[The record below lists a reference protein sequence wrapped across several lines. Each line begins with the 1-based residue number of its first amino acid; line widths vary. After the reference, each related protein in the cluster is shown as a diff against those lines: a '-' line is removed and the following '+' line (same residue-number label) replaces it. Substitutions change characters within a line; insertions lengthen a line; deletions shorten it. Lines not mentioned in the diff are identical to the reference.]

1 MEYILHVLL
10 HSLEHSLLDSLKLL
24 PFLFVTY
31 FLMECLEHMAGE
43 RATAL
48 ISRSGRVGT
57 LLGGILGAV
66 PQCGFSAAAASLYSG
81 RVITLGTLFAVFLS
95 TSDEML
101 PIMIS
106 AKAPMGE
113 ILQIIGV
120 KAAVG
125 IAVGLALDL
134 ILKRRESLRVS
145 ELCEEAGC
153 DCEKEGVFRSAL
165 RHTLVV
171 FCFIFAVSL
180 VLEIILAT
188 VGEDALTSLSL
199 GVPVISNLISA
210 AVGLIPNCAAS
221 VVLTELYLDG
231 VLTAG
236 ALTSGLL
243 TGAGVG
249 LLVLFKTNK
258 SLKEN
263 LLITLTLWATGAFFG
278 VLLDL
283 VGFLR

>member
-10 HSLEHSLLDSLKLL
+10 HSLEHALLDSLKLL

-43 RATAL
+43 RTTAL

-57 LLGGILGAV
+57 LLGGVLGTI

-101 PIMIS
+101 PIMLS
-106 AKAPMGE
+106 ARAPLGD

-120 KAAVG
+120 KVAVG

-134 ILKRRESLRVS
+134 ILKRREKLRLH

-153 DCEKEGVFRSAL
+153 DCEKEGVFRSAF

-188 VGEDALTSLSL
+188 VGEDALTSLFS
-199 GVPVISNLISA
+199 GAPVVSNLLSA

-231 VLTAG
+231 VLSAG

-263 LLITLTLWATGAFFG
+263 LLIALTLWATGAFFG
-278 VLLDL
+278 VVLDL

>member
-10 HSLEHSLLDSLKLL
+10 HSLEHALTDSLKLV

-43 RATAL
+43 RAMTL
-48 ISRSGRVGT
+48 LSRSGRVGT
-57 LLGGILGAV
+57 LLGGIFGAI
-66 PQCGFSAAAASLYSG
+66 PQCGFSAVAASLYSG

-106 AKAPMGE
+106 ARAPAGE

-120 KAAVG
+120 KVALG

-134 ILKRRESLRVS
+134 ILKRRERLRVH
-145 ELCEEAGC
+145 ELCEDAGC
-153 DCEKEGVFRSAL
+153 DCEKGVLRSAL

-171 FCFIFAVSL
+171 FSFIFAVSL
-180 VLEIILAT
+180 VLEIILVT
-188 VGEDALTSLSL
+188 VGDSALTSLFS
-199 GVPVISNLISA
+199 GTPVVSNILSA

-231 VLTAG
+231 VISAG

-263 LLITLTLWATGAFFG
+263 LLISLSLWATGAFFG